1 MPHNSSIPSLERE
14 IHLGAPTAL
23 EPDSSDLCP
32 MDVDDAKS
40 PDDPFPDFG
49 DLAASPMCRSL
60 PDLHYDVE
68 DPFDGS
74 PFPISPSR
82 RSFADFPE
90 DTTAIEPSR
99 SPPQSRFLR
108 VARPPLL
115 TLPGA
120 EPDNSSQST
129 DFYCVS
135 YSFHPCSTSCLS
147 SGTVPSLRVPAC
159 RYYLTHPM
167 IAATGIHVL
176 CCANRTL
183 GIVQAKGPARFR
195 VHASLSLRME
205 EALPLGVHPVS
216 QPLLECDGAFG
227 GDAGCRGRRG
237 LDAEGRRSPR
247 KGQPSSTAP

>member
-1 MPHNSSIPSLERE
+1 
-14 IHLGAPTAL
+14 
-23 EPDSSDLCP
+23 

-90 DTTAIEPSR
+90 DTTAIELSR

-129 DFYCVS
+129 DFYCVAHS
-135 YSFHPCSTSCLS
+135 YHPCSTSCLS

-176 CCANRTL
+176 CCAHWTL
-183 GIVQAKGPARFR
+183 GIVQAKGSARFR

-205 EALPLGVHPVS
+205 EALPLGVLNLCWNVMAF
-216 QPLLECDGAFG
+216 LEEMLDVEGKEDWTQRGGGA
-227 GDAGCRGRRG
+227 RGRDSHRQRR
-237 LDAEGRRSPR
+237 LEGTRTGSPPR
-247 KGQPSSTAP
+247 VS

>member
-1 MPHNSSIPSLERE
+1 MPHNSSIPLPLLERE

-23 EPDSSDLCP
+23 EPDSLDLCP

-49 DLAASPMCRSL
+49 DLAASPMCCSL

-74 PFPISPSR
+74 PFPISPSQ

-115 TLPGA
+115 TLPA
-120 EPDNSSQST
+120 
-129 DFYCVS
+129 
-135 YSFHPCSTSCLS
+135 
-147 SGTVPSLRVPAC
+147 
-159 RYYLTHPM
+159 
-167 IAATGIHVL
+167 IIHVL
-176 CCANRTL
+176 LVAFQVEQQKVLRDSVYMRRYRCGWKKPFLWEFTL
-183 GIVQAKGPARFR
+183 YLNLCWNVMAF
-195 VHASLSLRME
+195 LE
-205 EALPLGVHPVS
+205 EMLDVEGKEDWT
-216 QPLLECDGAFG
+216 QRGGGA
-227 GDAGCRGRRG
+227 RGRDSHRQRC
-237 LDAEGRRSPR
+237 LEGTRTGSPPR
-247 KGQPSSTAP
+247 LP